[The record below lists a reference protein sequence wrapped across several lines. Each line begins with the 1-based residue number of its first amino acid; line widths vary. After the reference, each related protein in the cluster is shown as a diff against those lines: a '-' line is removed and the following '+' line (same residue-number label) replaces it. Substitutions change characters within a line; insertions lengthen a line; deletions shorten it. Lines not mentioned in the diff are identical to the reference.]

1 MVAGKMSVCRIAGG
15 GDGGDGDTLQSMSSP
30 LNNNVCV
37 WCLQVAV
44 VRAAAQVKVKFHIA
58 SPSRDDDAVTGVMT
72 VIT

>member
-1 MVAGKMSVCRIAGG
+1 MVAGKMYVCRIAGG
-15 GDGGDGDTLQSMSSP
+15 GDGDGDKLQSMSSP
-30 LNNNVCV
+30 LNNNVCA